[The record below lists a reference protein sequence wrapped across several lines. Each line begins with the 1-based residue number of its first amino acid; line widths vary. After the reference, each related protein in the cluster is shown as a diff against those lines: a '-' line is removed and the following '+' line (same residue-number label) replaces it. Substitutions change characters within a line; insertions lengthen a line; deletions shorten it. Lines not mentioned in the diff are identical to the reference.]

1 MRQNIISMSG
11 GKDSTALALLAIER
25 ETENLRFVFADTG
38 HEHQQ
43 TYDYIDYLERALGI
57 TIERVKRDF
66 SREIAVRRANL
77 CRPKCTKAKYKKIRD
92 KDTGK
97 VVKKV
102 RIRGW
107 NNRGRVRALSVLY
120 PTGNPFLDMCLH
132 RGRFPST
139 RARFCSSELKH
150 APIGDLI
157 VDELDHGEVYSWQGV
172 RGEESPARAKLPELE
187 DVGGGLWNYRPILQW
202 TWQDVFDM
210 HDKHGIKPN
219 PLYTQG
225 MGRVGCMPCIHCKK
239 SELKQIAARFPGEIE
254 RVADWERLVRLASKR
269 GAATF
274 FAADRTPE
282 GREIAVGGGSVGIPL
297 IHQVVDWSKTTRGG
311 REYDLFAHEDAELS
325 CSSEY
330 GLCE

>member
-1 MRQNIISMSG
+1 MVDVPPRQNIISMSG

-43 TYDYIDYLERALGI
+43 TYEYIDYLELALGI

-66 SREIAVRRANL
+66 TREMAVRRKNL
-77 CRPKCTKAKYKKIRD
+77 PERWAKD
-92 KDTGK
+92 G
-97 VVKKV
+97 VPQH
-102 RIRGW
+102 RIDA
-107 NNRGRVRALSVLY
+107 ALEVLH
-120 PTGNPFLDMCLH
+120 PTGNPFLDLCLLK
-132 RGRFPST
+132 GRFPST

-150 APIGDLI
+150 VPIGELI
-157 VDELDHGEVYSWQGV
+157 VAALDHGEVYSWQGV

-187 DVGGGLWNYRPILQW
+187 EVGGGLWNYRPILHW
-202 TWQDVFDM
+202 KWQDVFDM

-219 PLYTQG
+219 PLYKQG

-239 SELKQIAARFPGEIE
+239 SELKQISARFPDEIE
-254 RVADWERLVRLASKR
+254 RVAEWESLVRQASKR
-269 GAATF
+269 GASTF

-282 GREIAVGGGSVGIPL
+282 GRALTEKGVVTEMPL

-311 REYDLFAHEDAELS
+311 KEYDLFAHEDAELS